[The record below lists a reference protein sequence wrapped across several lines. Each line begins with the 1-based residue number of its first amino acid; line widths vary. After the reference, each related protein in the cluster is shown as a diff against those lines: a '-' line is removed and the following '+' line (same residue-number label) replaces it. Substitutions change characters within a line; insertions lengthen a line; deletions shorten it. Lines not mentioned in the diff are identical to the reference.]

1 MPISRHFEIVYM
13 LLNKKTITAGELAER
28 FGVSTRTIFRDI
40 DVLSAAGIPVY
51 SSKGKGGGIS
61 LLDGYSFHASLL
73 SEREQEDLLAAL
85 QSLAA
90 ADYPEINTVLH
101 KMARLFK
108 KEGSYWL
115 EVDFSPWGSGD
126 NRRQLFPLL
135 RQAIADHFLIQ
146 FRYFN
151 TAGHESFRTAE
162 PVQLIFKSKSWY
174 LAAHCVTSGAP
185 RVFKIS
191 RMKDVAVTEKRFEPR
206 EAAAAIDLAEEHAV
220 RDTVR
225 VTLKIGAD
233 GAYRV
238 YDDFDDAMISVHED
252 GTFTVIADLPKG
264 AWLESYLLSF
274 GNLLE
279 EVGPD
284 DVRSSLLAQIEGL
297 ISRLSPS
304 Q

>member
-1 MPISRHFEIVYM
+1 M
-13 LLNKKTITAGELAER
+13 LLNKKTITAGELAEH
-28 FGVSTRTIFRDI
+28 FGVSTRTIYRDI
-40 DVLSAAGIPVY
+40 DVLSVAGIPVY

-61 LLDGYSFHASLL
+61 LLDGYTFNASLL

-85 QSLAA
+85 QSLVAT
-90 ADYPEINTVLH
+90 DYPEINTVLH

-108 KEGSYWL
+108 KEGSHWL

-135 RQAIADHFLIQ
+135 RKAIADHYLIQ

-151 TAGHESFRTAE
+151 TAGHETFRTVE
-162 PVQLIFKSKSWY
+162 PIQLLFKSKSWY
-174 LAAHCVTSGAP
+174 LAAHCVTSGAS

-191 RMKDVAVTEKRFEPR
+191 RMKDVAVTEIRFEPR
-206 EAAAAIDLAEEHAV
+206 EEVAAIDLAEEHAI

-225 VTLKIGAD
+225 VTLKIGTN
-233 GAYRV
+233 GSYRV
-238 YDDFDDAMISVHED
+238 YDDFDDSMISVNED
-252 GTFTVIADLPKG
+252 GTYTVIADLPKG

-279 EVGPD
+279 EVGPE
-284 DVRSSLLAQIEGL
+284 DVRSSLLAQIES
-297 ISRLSPS
+297 IRSKLSPNH
-304 Q
+304 